1 MGIITSIARESLGS
15 QGAAGPIAGKA
26 SDVEKG
32 RGEGKGFIPARKR
45 TALTRREE
53 AGPIAWLANYVEEG

>member
-1 MGIITSIARESLGS
+1 MGFIPGIARESLGS

-32 RGEGKGFIPARKR
+32 QGEGKGFIPDRKG

-53 AGPIAWLANYVEEG
+53 AGPIARLASRVEEG